1 MYKVKSRYNTY
12 YEGDDAEV
20 AYQTFQELRQGGKV
34 VKMTPNLYSKG
45 ISADF
50 REVADGVMF
59 NNDYMA
65 MRVAEYLMGQKLPIE
80 RDGKKIRVL
89 NNKYLGKVVYL
100 IENMLENAE
109 GLSHI
114 TKNNGGITNDIKKYV
129 INLEGGKRMVIF
141 ALSEANAKAEV
152 RERTDKDILNIKQV

>member
-34 VKMTPNLYSKG
+34 VKMTPNLYSQG

-65 MRVAEYLMGQKLPIE
+65 MRVAEYLTGQKLPIE

-141 ALSEANAKAEV
+141 ALSKANAKAEV

>member
-1 MYKVKSRYNTY
+1 
-12 YEGDDAEV
+12 
-20 AYQTFQELRQGGKV
+20 
-34 VKMTPNLYSKG
+34 
-45 ISADF
+45 
-50 REVADGVMF
+50 
-59 NNDYMA
+59 
-65 MRVAEYLMGQKLPIE
+65 
-80 RDGKKIRVL
+80 
-89 NNKYLGKVVYL
+89 
-100 IENMLENAE
+100 MLENAE